1 MSVVSIIG
9 AGPSGLIA
17 AERLAN
23 SGHAVTIY
31 DRMPSP
37 ARKFLLAGR
46 GGLNITH
53 SEPAERFA
61 TRYGARA
68 HVLAGALA
76 AFPPGALVAW
86 CEGLGQAVFT
96 GSSGRMFPVGLKAAP
111 LLRAWLRRL
120 DGLGVRLHVRHRWL
134 GWDAAEAL
142 QFATPDGGVS
152 VRPDATL
159 LALGGASWPRM
170 GSDGAWVDVL
180 RARGVAVTALRASNC
195 GVLIG
200 WSEVFAGRFEGVPL
214 KRVAM
219 SAGGQNVR
227 GEAVVTRAGLEGGV
241 VYALSA
247 PIRAA
252 LDAEG
257 AATVYLDLRPDIGM
271 DELSARVDGARKG
284 RSLANFLRQS
294 VSLPPVA
301 VGLVQEALR
310 SGASHPRLSVLIKQ
324 MPLVVGGM
332 QTIDRA
338 ISCAGGVSFDEV
350 DSNLMLRKW
359 PGVFVAGEMLDWE
372 APTGGYLLQGCF
384 STGVAAGRGMD
395 RWLRS

>member
-46 GGLNITH
+46 GGLNITY

-134 GWDAAEAL
+134 GWDAAGAL

-310 SGASHPRLSVLIKQ
+310 SGASHSRLSVLIKQ

-384 STGVAAGRGMD
+384 TTGVVAGRGMD